1 VIHFFRRRDRDSG
14 DEADDDELDDD
25 ESSDEDGDDDLED
38 DDDEEEDDDLEDGD
52 ADDGDDDDDDQGAFA
67 DDGALDDEEQL
78 DDEAAVDDE
87 DAAEQAPPGVV
98 ERPGGLLSKVAG
110 NLVMY
115 HDARSLH
122 SEQYRTCRT
131 NLTALNRAGGP
142 WAVVVTSSR
151 KGEGKS
157 VTTANLAACLAE
169 LPGQRVCLIDAD
181 FRSPAQGPIFGVPNV
196 PGLVELIM
204 DEAPLKQV
212 LGRTV
217 VANLDLLPAGREPL
231 SPAELL
237 GGERFGNLLG
247 ELKRR
252 YTWILI
258 DTPPVNPYTDACVL
272 AARCNG
278 ALLVVRMEQTARDQ
292 TQRAMASIK
301 AAGGRVLGTFL
312 TGLDTDREDGD
323 RYGYYRA
330 DSGDKEVAK
339 QEAAR
344 VRARRQAE
352 RRLRRQERAYLRDK
366 RRRERKAEEPEI

>member
-1 VIHFFRRRDRDSG
+1 VIRFLPRRRDDDDPDEEEDDDVGNEEADDDVDEEGDDEEDEDDEPSG
-14 DEADDDELDDD
+14 RAIDEDDEADDEADDDEEYEDDEDGEDDD
-25 ESSDEDGDDDLED
+25 E
-38 DDDEEEDDDLEDGD
+38 DDEEGVE
-52 ADDGDDDDDDQGAFA
+52 
-67 DDGALDDEEQL
+67 
-78 DDEAAVDDE
+78 
-87 DAAEQAPPGVV
+87 PPGVV

-115 HDARSLH
+115 HDPRSLH
-122 SEQYRTCRT
+122 AEQYRTCRT

-142 WAVVVTSSR
+142 WALVVTSSR

-157 VTTANLAACLAE
+157 VTVANLAACLAE

-181 FRSPAQGPIFGVPNV
+181 FRSPAQGAIFGVENV
-196 PGLVELIM
+196 PGIVELIM
-204 DEAPLKQV
+204 DEEPLKQV

-217 VANLDLLPAGREPL
+217 VPGLDLLPAGREPL

-312 TGLDTDREDGD
+312 TGLNTDREDGD
-323 RYGYYRA
+323 RYGYYRI

-344 VRARRQAE
+344 LRARREAE
-352 RRLRRQERAYLRDK
+352 RRLRRQERAYLREK
-366 RRRERKAEEPEI
+366 QRRESRAEEPEI

>member
-14 DEADDDELDDD
+14 DEADDDELDD
-25 ESSDEDGDDDLED
+25 ESSDEDGDDE
-38 DDDEEEDDDLEDGD
+38 LEDGD
-52 ADDGDDDDDDQGAFA
+52 ADDGDDEDDGGGDDQGAFE
-67 DDGALDDEEQL
+67 DDGALDDEEEL
-78 DDEAAVDDE
+78 DDEEAVDDGEDDE
-87 DAAEQAPPGVV
+87 DADEQAPPGVV